1 MWHSRL
7 LPPFMAKAILNF
19 HFDYLKASLTH
30 DVSLASKQRTKKQIG
45 YALMDSIYRRHY
57 VRAVHTHPG
66 YVVEPFDYDYD
77 YVDYDNDDDQS
88 DNDDAVGV
96 DDEYFL
102 PIFPSW
108 PKKIRG
114 NSSYEKLLNAIRIL
128 RSALFCPFLWPHNT

>member
-1 MWHSRL
+1 
-7 LPPFMAKAILNF
+7 MAKAILNF

-77 YVDYDNDDDQS
+77 YVDYDNEDDQS

-108 PKKIRG
+108 PKKNKRKI
-114 NSSYEKLLNAIRIL
+114 LLRKM
-128 RSALFCPFLWPHNT
+128 S